1 MPDNTT
7 ILNRF
12 LDIRSYLNA
21 PAIAFR
27 SLRYPNFRYF
37 FFGQFI
43 SLPGVWIQNIALG
56 WLVYRITGSELMLGV
71 IGFAGQIPSLVLTP
85 IAGVFADR
93 LAKRK
98 VLVITQS
105 ISMLVALS
113 MAWLILSG
121 RIEVWHIVLSAV
133 LNGMSVAFDTPFR
146 HAFLVDMIPERRD
159 LPNAIALNSSLF
171 NSARFIGPPIGGLLI
186 AWGGEGV
193 CFLVNGLSYIAVI
206 LSLLAMRLTPF
217 ITQLSQSSVFKDLK
231 SGLKYAHRAR
241 HIRYL
246 LIMVSITSLIGL
258 PFQVF
263 MPVFAH
269 EVFGGDAQTLGYL
282 TGAIG
287 AGALVGAFFLASR
300 RNLKSIPNIIFVSAC
315 MFSIGLVSFSLS
327 SSLVFSLMILSI
339 TGFGMVVEFASSN
352 TVIQTVVS
360 DDMRGRVMSLYSM
373 SFLGIT
379 PLGSLLT
386 GALAEWFG
394 APLTLTVTGSICMI
408 AALWFYRKR
417 HVIRKNIS

>member
-1 MPDNTT
+1 M
-7 ILNRF
+7 NRF
-12 LDIRSYLNA
+12 LDIRSYLKA
-21 PAIAFR
+21 PTLAFR
-27 SLRYPNFRYF
+27 SLRYRNFRYF

-56 WLVYRITGSELMLGV
+56 WLVYRLTDSELMLGV
-71 IGFAGQIPSLVLTP
+71 VGFAGQIPSLLLTP

-105 ISMLVALS
+105 MSMFIALT
-113 MAWLILSG
+113 MAGLILSG

-146 HAFLVDMIPERRD
+146 HAFLVDMIPKRED
-159 LPNAIALNSSLF
+159 LPNAIALNSTLF

-186 AWGGEGV
+186 AWGGEGF

-206 LSLLAMRLTPF
+206 ISLLAMKLAPF
-217 ITQLSQSSVFKDLK
+217 FARESQATIFSDLY
-231 SGLKYAHRAR
+231 SGLKYAHRTK
-241 HIRYL
+241 HIRIL
-246 LIMVSITSLIGL
+246 LIMVSLTSLIGL

-263 MPVFAH
+263 MPVFAQ
-269 EVFGGDAQTLGYL
+269 EVFSGNAQTLGYL
-282 TGAIG
+282 TGSIG
-287 AGALVGAFFLASR
+287 AGALTGAFFLASR

-339 TGFGMVVEFASSN
+339 TGFGMVVQFASSN
-352 TVIQTVVS
+352 TIIQTVV
-360 DDMRGRVMSLYSM
+360 DDHMRGRIMALYSM

-386 GALAEWFG
+386 GALAEWIG
-394 APLTLTVTGSICMI
+394 APATLTITGSICFI
-408 AALWFYRKR
+408 AALWFFSKKGI
-417 HVIRKNIS
+417 IRKIIS